1 MNLASKL
8 EKYVPMTLA
17 ENTLE
22 RVIGKEELDDKA
34 NNKSEKS
41 GINYFQNQGK
51 IMKIHMKSE
60 QQKSRQTRMTAE
72 PHSAAAVSP
81 LIRGPKPSHLKSEKG
96 TINQLPQIVM
106 QQNKSE
112 GNFSGMPNHRLM
124 YKDSQSHLRVI
135 KKGEKEYQNG
145 FNVKR
150 KHQTEQK
157 NSHIDMGEDESQ
169 INVFESINDTHNIHH
184 FQQIHNHNN
193 KSFDHIRDAEVMS
206 ANTGARP

>member
-1 MNLASKL
+1 
-8 EKYVPMTLA
+8 
-17 ENTLE
+17 
-22 RVIGKEELDDKA
+22 
-34 NNKSEKS
+34 
-41 GINYFQNQGK
+41 
-51 IMKIHMKSE
+51 
-60 QQKSRQTRMTAE
+60 MTAE
-72 PHSAAAVSP
+72 PHSAASVSP

-96 TINQLPQIVM
+96 TINQLPQIM
-106 QQNKSE
+106 IQQNKSE
-112 GNFSGMPNHRLM
+112 GNFNGINHRLM
-124 YKDSQSHLRVI
+124 SKDSQSQLRRI

-157 NSHIDMGEDESQ
+157 NSHIDVGEDESQ

-206 ANTGARP
+206 ANTGARPQNLQDRSFESQTKLNRAGTHSYTSLDKMQRPDTQNKSVSRKARLRELNNNSIGITEQHDP